1 MLLTHR
7 TISTLPWSQ
16 GKLVTIGLAL
26 LMQIGVG
33 LWLMPYNY
41 ARLGWIGCSIAL
53 AVAAGVRAT
62 TYT

>member
-1 MLLTHR
+1 MYR
-7 TISTLPWSQ
+7 TRVTLPLSQ

-41 ARLGWIGCSIAL
+41 ARLGWAGCSIAL
-53 AVAAGVRAT
+53 AIAAGMPNIT
-62 TYT
+62 QG